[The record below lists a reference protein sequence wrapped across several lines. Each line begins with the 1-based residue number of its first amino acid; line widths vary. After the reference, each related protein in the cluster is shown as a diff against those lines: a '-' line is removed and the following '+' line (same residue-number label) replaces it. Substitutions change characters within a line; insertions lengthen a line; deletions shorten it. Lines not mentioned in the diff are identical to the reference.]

1 MKKKLPLIIGIVAIV
16 IAIIIAVVVLV
27 VSKNGKEETAKEIN
41 LEEVSNK
48 ITENSAFKEMATQE
62 ITTEVLESYFQVDL
76 ANVEKVVGKV
86 PLMNVH
92 SSLYVIIQAKDGKA
106 DAVKEDLNKF
116 LTEYEELWSRYLPEQ
131 YEYVQNRKFDTIGN
145 YVYLIISEN
154 SGKLENIVKE

>member
-16 IAIIIAVVVLV
+16 IALIVAVVVLV
-27 VSKNGKEETAKEIN
+27 ISKNGKETAKEIN

-48 ITENSAFKEMATQE
+48 ITENSAFKEMATEE
-62 ITTEVLESYFQVDL
+62 ISKEILESYFQVDL
-76 ANVEKVVGKV
+76 ANVENVVGKV

-92 SSLYVIIQAKDGKA
+92 ASLYVIVQAKDGKA

-116 LTEYEELWSRYLPEQ
+116 LTGYEEQWSRYLPEQ
-131 YEYVQNRKFDTIGN
+131 YEYVQRRKFDTIGN
-145 YVYLIISEN
+145 YVYLIISED

>member
-16 IAIIIAVVVLV
+16 IALIIAVVVLV
-27 VSKNGKEETAKEIN
+27 ISKNVKEETKEIN

-48 ITENSAFKEMATQE
+48 ITENSYFKEMATEEVSIE
-62 ITTEVLESYFQVDL
+62 ILGSYFQVDT

-92 SSLYVIIQAKDGKA
+92 SSLYVIIQAKEGKA
-106 DAVKEDLNKF
+106 NEVKEDLNEF
-116 LTEYEELWSRYLPEQ
+116 LTGYEELWSRYLPEQ
-131 YEYVQNRKFDTIGN
+131 YEYVQNRKFDVIGD
-145 YVYLIISEN
+145 YVYLIIAED

>member
-16 IAIIIAVVVLV
+16 IALIIAVVVLV
-27 VSKNGKEETAKEIN
+27 ISKNGKGKTKEIN

-48 ITENSAFKEMATQE
+48 ITENSDFKEMATEDVSTE
-62 ITTEVLESYFQVDL
+62 ILETYFQVDT

-92 SSLYVIIQAKDGKA
+92 SSLYVIIQAKEGKA
-106 DAVKEDLNKF
+106 NEVKEDLNEF

-131 YEYVQNRKFDTIGN
+131 YEYVQNRKFDVIGD
-145 YVYLIISEN
+145 YVYLIIAED